1 MDQVKIGQFIAH
13 LRREMNITQRELAER
28 LSVSDKTV
36 SKWECGNGLPEV
48 SLMLPLCKVLGIT
61 VNELLSGERLESAD
75 YKAHAE
81 ENMTALLL
89 ERTEN
94 KRKLFVEIAVVL
106 LTMLGGITL
115 IMSAGLLEIGTPI
128 RIALIL
134 IGCTVMF
141 GGVFIAAYLEMTS
154 GYFECAKCGEYF
166 IPTKTAYLMA
176 MHSATRRHLR
186 CPHCGKKSWCHRRLS
201 RKIEYK

>member
-1 MDQVKIGQFIAH
+1 MDQVKIGQFIAG
-13 LRREMNITQRELAER
+13 LRREMDLTQRELAEK
-28 LSVSDKTV
+28 LNVSDKTV

-48 SLMLPLCKVLGIT
+48 SLMLPLCEILGIT

-75 YKAHAE
+75 YKARAE

-106 LTMLGGITL
+106 LTMLGGITS

-166 IPTKTAYLMA
+166 VPSKLSYLLVP
-176 MHSATRRHLR
+176 HTPTRRRLR
-186 CPHCGKKSWCHRRLS
+186 CPHCGEKSWCYRRLS
-201 RKIEYK
+201 RKSEEK

>member
-1 MDQVKIGQFIAH
+1 MDQVKIGKFIAQ
-13 LRREMNITQRELAER
+13 LRRETDLTQRELAEK

-48 SLMLPLCKVLGIT
+48 SLMLPLCEILGIT

-75 YKAHAE
+75 YKARAE

-106 LTMLGGITL
+106 LTMLGGITS
-115 IMSAGLLEIGTPI
+115 IMSAGLLEIGTPV

-134 IGCTVMF
+134 IGCVVMF
-141 GGVFIAAYLEMTS
+141 GGIFVAAYLEMTS
-154 GYFECAKCGEYF
+154 GYFECARCGEYF
-166 IPTKTAYLMA
+166 LPTKSAYLWA

-186 CPHCGKKSWCHRRLS
+186 CPHCGQKSWCRRRLS
-201 RKIEYK
+201 RKIEDK